1 MPAAVAATR
10 QYKIYDLSKPDY
22 TLLYTVVAT
31 GITEVKLSSSHLV
44 IIRQPYSRIQPPS
57 CSSSWT
63 QQEVPSIAQQ
73 LSHQTNADSDGSVGL
88 EGDARVAEYRT
99 GSKVQQVLPVEVISA
114 VNGQV
119 GTSAAVRASINV
131 QLRLGM
137 LPGCSHV
144 CSWPATLGF
153 IAPIG
158 IVYAFSNLQPV
169 CDILA
174 CLQVVAKH
182 DLAMQP
188 GQAYFEVLELFG
200 SHLLLKQ
207 PVQTFRIID
216 VVAVKVTGSSSHES
230 LSQVSSF
237 VYLQPQ
243 HLFMTVSYHTLI
255 TWNFKAE
262 QVASFEDHTLW
273 YPGNLDDPLMC
284 LTGDWVVSYCRPK
297 NMQTSLLAAN
307 AVGAIHISNV
317 WTGQL
322 VAKIE
327 AKQTA
332 EEDADMQELLLDT
345 DSGTGLLA
353 IEQAMRKALT
363 DVTCVSFDDLTLT
376 IYTGN
381 QTGMV
386 HHWAPG

>member
-114 VNGQV
+114 VNG
-119 GTSAAVRASINV
+119 
-131 QLRLGM
+131 
-137 LPGCSHV
+137 
-144 CSWPATLGF
+144 
-153 IAPIG
+153 
-158 IVYAFSNLQPV
+158 
-169 CDILA
+169 
-174 CLQVVAKH
+174 QVVAKH